1 MTSKE
6 GIRGDEI
13 ANLCSRDWGIYTT
26 FNKSLESLLMKTETL
41 DDDEREVVRSR
52 VRKLIET
59 MEAAP
64 KSFGWKMRA
73 RIGER
78 TRWYDLP
85 DADGDAML
93 Q

>member
-1 MTSKE
+1 VLVPS
-6 GIRGDEI
+6 
-13 ANLCSRDWGIYTT
+13 N
-26 FNKSLESLLMKTETL
+26 SLEAATQII
-41 DDDEREVVRSR
+41 DNDERKTVVSR
-52 VRKLIET
+52 VQKLTGMIEP
-59 MEAAP
+59 AP

-85 DADGDAML
+85 EADGDAML